1 MTQEQ
6 AADEQLVGITVDE
19 PRDGLPE
26 LITTDKQ
33 LIHAANSLKNGT
45 GPVALDAERASGFKY
60 SGRAYLVQLRREG
73 SGTFLIDPTFFANV
87 SLIQDALTD
96 VDWILHAA
104 SQDLVCLREAG
115 LFPTAQLFDT
125 ELAGRILGCDR
136 VGLGPL
142 LLAELGYSLAK
153 EHSAADW
160 STRPLPTKWLN
171 YAALDVE
178 FLIELWM
185 ILSEQ
190 LIDADKYDWAIQ
202 EFNHVK
208 DTTAPIVREDPWRR
222 TSGLHGAR
230 KPRQLAIVRSLWHTR
245 DQIAR
250 DQDIAPG
257 RILPDSI
264 FVQIANETVESDS
277 RVEDLPALNGR
288 LTRRNKK
295 LWVGAVYDALALS
308 EDELPAT
315 RVRSTTPPPP
325 RTWQEKNPTA
335 FAQLEQVR
343 SGIAAIGESLN
354 MPVENLITPE
364 TVRRIL
370 WTPPVDEL
378 ELQQMLDSYN
388 ARPWQQE
395 IITPLLRQALFDSP
409 IPTEPANAALQ

>member
-73 SGTFLIDPTFFANV
+73 SGTFLIDPTFFANL

-288 LTRRNKK
+288 LTRRNKR

-409 IPTEPANAALQ
+409 IPTEPANAAVQ

>member
-1 MTQEQ
+1 MSDEQ
-6 AADEQLVGITVDE
+6 AADEQPTGIAIDQ
-19 PRDGLPE
+19 PREGLPE
-26 LITTDKQ
+26 LITTEKQ
-33 LIHAANSLKNGT
+33 LALAANLLKAGT

-60 SGRAYLVQLRREG
+60 SGRAYLVQLRRIG
-73 SGTFLIDPTFFANV
+73 SGTFLIDPNYFANL
-87 SLIQDALTD
+87 SLIQEALTD

-115 LFPTAQLFDT
+115 LYPTAQLFDT

-142 LLAELGYSLAK
+142 LLAELGFSLAK

-160 STRPLPTKWLN
+160 STRPLPTQWLN

-178 FLIELWM
+178 FLIELWA

-190 LIDADKYDWAIQ
+190 LIAAEKYDWAIQ

-208 DTTAPIVREDPWRR
+208 DNTVPIVREDPWRR

-230 KPRQLAIVRSLWHTR
+230 KPRQLAIVRALWNAR

-257 RILPDSI
+257 RVLPDSI
-264 FVQIANETVESDS
+264 FVQIANEAVESDI
-277 RVEDLPALNGR
+277 RIEELPALNGR

-343 SGIAAIGESLN
+343 SGIAALGESLQ

-370 WTPPVDEL
+370 WTPPKDEA

-388 ARPWQQE
+388 ARIWQQE
-395 IITPLLRQALFDSP
+395 LIMPLLRKALFDAP
-409 IPTEPANAALQ
+409 ISTELESATD

>member
-73 SGTFLIDPTFFANV
+73 SGTFLIDPTFFANL

-409 IPTEPANAALQ
+409 IPTEPANAAVQ